1 MYKLCTRGALHQETI
16 LKKGEEKMKKRII
29 SVLLC
34 AGLVASMLAG
44 CGSKEEPAA
53 EEPAAEEEA

>member
-1 MYKLCTRGALHQETI
+1 
-16 LKKGEEKMKKRII
+16 MKKRII

-53 EEPAAEEEA
+53 AAEPAAGTVSRGFSS